1 MQAADGRPIY
11 LNLLK
16 IKLPVTGIISI
27 SHRITGVLL
36 FLSIP
41 LAAYLLDRSLGSEAG
56 FAEAKAA
63 LSSPWLVPVYLLL
76 VWSMAHHLIA
86 GVRYLLIDI
95 HVGVDK
101 RSATRSAR
109 IALIAGIVL
118 AVLYLL
124 GMVL

>member
-11 LNLLK
+11 LNVLK

-41 LAAYLLDRSLGSEAG
+41 LAAYLFDRSLSGEAG
-56 FAEAKAA
+56 FAQAKA
-63 LSSPWLVPVYLLL
+63 LLTLPWLIPVYLLL

-86 GVRYLLIDI
+86 GVRYLLIDVHI
-95 HVGVDK
+95 GVEK
-101 RSATRSAR
+101 RSATRSAQ
-109 IALIAGIVL
+109 IVLVAGIVL

-124 GMVL
+124 GAAS

>member
-11 LNLLK
+11 LNVLK

-41 LAAYLLDRSLGSEAG
+41 LAAYLFDRSLSGEAG
-56 FAEAKAA
+56 FVQAKA
-63 LSSPWLVPVYLLL
+63 LLTLPWLIPVYLLL

-86 GVRYLLIDI
+86 GIRYLLIDVHI
-95 HVGVDK
+95 GVEK
-101 RSATRSAR
+101 RSATRSAQ
-109 IALIAGIVL
+109 IVLVAGIVL

-124 GMVL
+124 GAAS